1 MLTVFPAAPLS
12 LLAAAVW
19 CWPGSGPTHRLWRLP
34 RRRPALFT
42 RQRVLAVTRIVAL
55 PVVMAA
61 GLATAGLGGA
71 CAATAT
77 AVFGTRYWRS
87 RRRMRRRLADA
98 TAFARGVR
106 LLVAELRV
114 GAHPV
119 TAAEGAADD
128 ASPELGAFFRD
139 LAGATRLGG
148 DVTALMHHHSPAAL
162 RAPAGRLLRA
172 WALAQR
178 HGVALA
184 DLLDAVRRDVDFE
197 AAHLRE
203 SEAAMAGPRA
213 TAAVLSGLPVL
224 GLILGESVGA
234 RPVAVLTATPFGQVL
249 LVLGVGLLCAGL
261 FWTMRLTDAEVR
273 S

>member
-1 MLTVFPAAPLS
+1 MMIGFPAVQLS
-12 LLAAAVW
+12 LLAAAVL
-19 CWPGSGPTHRLWRLP
+19 CWPGSGAAHRLCRLP
-34 RRRPALFT
+34 RRRAVLTRRRVRALA
-42 RQRVLAVTRIVAL
+42 RVAAP
-55 PVVMAA
+55 PVVMVA
-61 GLATAGLGGA
+61 GFVTAGLGGA

-119 TAAEGAADD
+119 TATEGAADD
-128 ASPELGAFFRD
+128 APPQLGTFFRD
-139 LAGATRLGG
+139 LAGTTRLDG
-148 DVTALMHHHSPAAL
+148 DVTTVMHDHFPTEL
-162 RAPAGRLLRA
+162 RAPARRLLRA

-184 DLLDAVRRDVDFE
+184 ELLDAVRRDVEYE

-203 SEAAMAGPRA
+203 SEAKMAGPRA

-234 RPVAVLTATPFGQVL
+234 RPLAVLTATSFGQVL
-249 LVLGVGLLCAGL
+249 LVLGVGLLCAGF
-261 FWTMRLTDAEVR
+261 FWTMRLTDAGVR